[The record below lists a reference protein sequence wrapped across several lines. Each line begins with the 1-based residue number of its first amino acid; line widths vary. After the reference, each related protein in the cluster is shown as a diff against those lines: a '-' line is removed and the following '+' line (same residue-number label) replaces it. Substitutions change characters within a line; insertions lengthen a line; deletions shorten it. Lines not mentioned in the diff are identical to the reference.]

1 MTPTDNDL
9 TIIRPLSAQILLVRD
24 PSGQIRRV
32 PLLSGEMSV
41 GRGTDNALV
50 LDQDDQSVSRH
61 HAVITV
67 DGPVVMIADRGS
79 TNGVLVNGVR
89 VERAALKPGDKV
101 RLGKTALTI
110 EAAAPQPAASPP
122 ERGGLAVSGAKKRGS
137 SRAILYLAILGVL
150 LILIGVMVFSGP
162 DKTAPPQNNQA
173 TARPAVP
180 SDAPATPAAPT
191 VPTVRNGSEVPPS
204 QSGKVPPPPADTPS
218 VSPEAAEKS
227 QDHARQGLFFYN
239 SGRIGVA
246 IAEWEKAV
254 NLDPKNV
261 QAAKWLARAEGE
273 LDQLVDKHYREGLTA
288 VKYSRHDEALDHF
301 RFVVEHCRDQADE
314 RCLDAAKH
322 LGQLEGKKP

>member
-32 PLLSGEMSV
+32 PLLSGEMTV
-41 GRGTDNALV
+41 GRGADNALV

-61 HAVITV
+61 HAVISV

-89 VERAALKPGDKV
+89 VERAALKPGDEV

-110 EAAAPQPAASPP
+110 EAAAPQPAASP
-122 ERGGLAVSGAKKRGS
+122 ERGGPAASGAKKRGS
-137 SRAILYLAILGVL
+137 PRRILYLAILGVL
-150 LILIGVMVFSGP
+150 VILVGVMVFSGP
-162 DKTAPPQNNQA
+162 DKTPPPQDNQA
-173 TARPAVP
+173 TARPAAP
-180 SDAPATPAAPT
+180 KDAPATPAAPT
-191 VPTVRNGSEVPPS
+191 VPPVKNGSEVSPS
-204 QSGKVPPPPADTPS
+204 QSGKVPPPPAETPN

-246 IAEWEKAV
+246 IGEWEKAV
-254 NLDPKNV
+254 ALDPKNA

-273 LDQLVDKHYREGLTA
+273 LDQLVDKHYREALTA
-288 VKYSRHDEALDHF
+288 LKYSRNDEALDNF

-314 RCLDAAKH
+314 RCLDAARH
-322 LGQLEGKKP
+322 LGQLEGKNP